1 MNEDKMYE
9 MLMGIMQDAVDKG
22 VIAQDE
28 FNEIVNK

>member
-22 VIAQDE
+22 VITQEE